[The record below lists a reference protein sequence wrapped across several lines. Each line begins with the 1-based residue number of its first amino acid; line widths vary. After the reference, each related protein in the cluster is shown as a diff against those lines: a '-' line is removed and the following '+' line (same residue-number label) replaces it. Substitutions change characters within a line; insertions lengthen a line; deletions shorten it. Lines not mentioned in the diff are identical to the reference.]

1 MLKGHLVKITMPL
14 YGNFD
19 SIRQCID
26 HGNPYTMQTTG
37 KLVVIGAEFPA
48 GMQLSQDNFNP
59 TLTIFRM
66 DIDGHAA
73 AVIDYFQRA
82 VLEQGDID
90 ALGMTGQRLVDG
102 IVDDFVRKVIRP
114 AGIRI
119 HARPATNWIEAA

>member
-48 GMQLSQDNFNP
+48 GMKLGQDNFNP

-66 DIDGHAA
+66 DIDRHATTIIFYRQRTIF
-73 AVIDYFQRA
+73 IDRHGNFIGMSCKCLIHCIINYFLCQM
-82 VLEQGDID
+82 VW
-90 ALGMTGQRLVDG
+90 TSG
-102 IVDDFVRKVIRP
+102 I
-114 AGIRI
+114 GI
-119 HARPATNWIEAA
+119 HAGTTTYRI